1 MGAHARDCGGHPEC
15 AGKEDSCVI
24 ERPVKLAGKALI
36 WQSIQMGGVKIIFML
51 RILIL
56 ARLLTPDDFGL
67 VTIATSSM
75 GLLLGLTNLGILP
88 ALVQGQDTGE
98 DHYDA
103 AWTIGLIR
111 AIFIAVILL
120 TAAPFIATMFA
131 EPRAIPIIRVFAVI
145 PIIEALTSIKV
156 AALNRNLLF
165 RPLAFLRLIDASIHA
180 IISIALAQAFG
191 VWALVVGMVAG
202 STATFVFSYFIAP
215 YRPRLSLNSA
225 AARSIIRFGRW
236 IFVSGLIALLA
247 GNVMRIV
254 ISRQLG
260 TTGLGLYYL
269 ATQLAFLPAEIASET
284 FGNVA
289 FPLFSRL
296 KNDIAQATRVFG
308 ALFTSMAALLYP
320 VCAFL
325 IVFAPAITRE
335 VFGPSWAGTEQVIQ
349 VLALVTMVGIF
360 GEATGP
366 VLKGFGHPYKNS
378 FIELIQSLLIISFV
392 WLFTSRFGLV
402 GAALAW
408 LPAITVSQFISAR
421 FIQRVLDRP
430 FMGLHRPVLAI
441 LSITLISAL
450 IALTVSSLFPSFL
463 GLVIAGVLFLGS
475 VMSLLW
481 FTDRRF
487 SLGFMKNMAS
497 AFPQMASLLGVS
509 YVEN

>member
-1 MGAHARDCGGHPEC
+1 
-15 AGKEDSCVI
+15 VI
-24 ERPVKLAGKALI
+24 ERPVKLAGKAFF
-36 WQSIQMGGVKIIFML
+36 WQSVQMGGVKVIFML

-67 VTIATSSM
+67 VTIATSAM

-98 DHYDA
+98 EHYDA

-111 AIFIAVILL
+111 AVIIGIILL
-120 TAAPFIATMFA
+120 TAAPFIATIFA
-131 EPRAIPIIRVFAVI
+131 EPRAIPIIRVFAII
-145 PIIEALTSIKV
+145 PIVEALTSIKV

-165 RPLAFLRLIDASIHA
+165 RPLAFLRIIDASIHA
-180 IISIALAQAFG
+180 IISIVLAQTFG
-191 VWALVVGMVAG
+191 VWALVAGMVAG
-202 STATFVFSYFIAP
+202 SAAVLVFSYIIAP

-247 GNVMRIV
+247 GNIMRIV

-325 IVFAPAITRE
+325 IVLAPTITRE

-366 VLKGFGHPYKNS
+366 VLKGFGQPYKNS

-392 WLFTSRFGLV
+392 WVFTSRFGLV

-408 LPAITVSQFISAR
+408 LPAVSVSQFISAQ
-421 FIQRVLDRP
+421 FIQRMLDRP
-430 FMGLHRPVLAI
+430 FLGLHRPVLAV

-450 IALTVSSLFPSFL
+450 IALTVSSMLP
-463 GLVIAGVLFLGS
+463 GLAGLIIAGVLFVLS
-475 VMSLLW
+475 VISLVW
-481 FTDRRF
+481 ISDRHF
-487 SLGFMKNMAS
+487 SLGFIRNLAS
-497 AFPQMASLLGVS
+497 AFPQVAALLGLS
-509 YVEN
+509 FSEN

>member
-1 MGAHARDCGGHPEC
+1 
-15 AGKEDSCVI
+15 VI

-67 VTIATSSM
+67 VTIATSAM

-98 DHYDA
+98 EHYNA
-103 AWTIGLIR
+103 AWTLGLIR
-111 AIFIAVILL
+111 ATIIAVILL
-120 TAAPFIATMFA
+120 TAAPFIAIIFA
-131 EPRAIPIIRVFAVI
+131 EPRAIPIIRAFAII
-145 PIIEALTSIKV
+145 PLLEAMTSIKV

-165 RPLAFLRLIDASIHA
+165 RPLAFLKLIDASIHA
-180 IISIALAQAFG
+180 AISIALAQSFG
-191 VWALVVGMVAG
+191 VWALVIGMIGG
-202 STATFVFSYFIAP
+202 STAVLVFSYFIAP
-215 YRPRLSLNSA
+215 YRPKLSLNIA
-225 AARSIIRFGRW
+225 AAQSIIRFGRW

-247 GNVMRIV
+247 GNVIRIV

-325 IVFAPAITRE
+325 IVLAPTITRE

-366 VLKGFGHPYKNS
+366 VLKGFGQPYRNS
-378 FIELIQSLLIISFV
+378 FVELIQSMLVISFV
-392 WLFTSRFGLV
+392 WVLTSRFGLV

-408 LPAITVSQFISAR
+408 LPAVTVSQFISAH
-421 FIQRVLDRP
+421 FIQQVLNRP
-430 FMGLHRPVLAI
+430 FLGLHRPVIAI
-441 LSITLISAL
+441 LTITMISAL
-450 IALTVSSLFPSFL
+450 IALTASRIIPDIL
-463 GLVIAGVLFLGS
+463 GLMVAGILSILS
-475 VMSLLW
+475 MLSLLW
-481 FTDRRF
+481 ISDRRF
-487 SLGFMKNMAS
+487 SLGFARNLVS
-497 AFPQMASLLGVS
+497 AFPQVAALFGVV
-509 YVEN
+509 YIEN